1 MSIAHNLKMIRARYS
16 FTQEQFAELM
26 EVSRSMINS
35 YEQERALPSHKF
47 IISLTKKTG
56 LPSDLLMNGAIH
68 MENLPSELNINGVT
82 EPAERYQPQVNL
94 YDIRN
99 LVEEVKSIRDEIR
112 EMKKKIDP

>member
-56 LPSDLLMNGAIH
+56 LPSDLLLNGAIH
-68 MENLPSELNINGVT
+68 MDNLPAELNVNGVN
-82 EPAERYQPQVNL
+82 EPEERYQPQINL
-94 YDIRN
+94 YDFRN
-99 LVEEVKSIRDEIR
+99 LVEAVKSLQDDVSEL
-112 EMKKKIDP
+112 KKNKTP